1 MKAASSEKQNS
12 NDRVLNDAKISEQ
25 KKTMF
30 PFPRRVQ
37 LRGGSV
43 DWFGLPQKKVFN
55 SHLLGV
61 SSRTTLKNPEQIYQ
75 RDHESVRDSGLTIW
89 EQPYL
94 WMLT

>member
-43 DWFGLPQKKVFN
+43 D
-55 SHLLGV
+55 
-61 SSRTTLKNPEQIYQ
+61 
-75 RDHESVRDSGLTIW
+75 
-89 EQPYL
+89 
-94 WMLT
+94 